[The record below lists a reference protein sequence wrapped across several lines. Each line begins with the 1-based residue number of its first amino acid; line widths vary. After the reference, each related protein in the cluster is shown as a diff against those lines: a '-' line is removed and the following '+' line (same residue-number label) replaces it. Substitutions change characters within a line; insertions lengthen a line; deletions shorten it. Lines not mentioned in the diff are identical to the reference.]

1 MIYRIVIYYL
11 LIIGILIVEPRFKL
25 LSKIG
30 TDNDSYIFA
39 FLIVLFLGV
48 VLWELSARNA
58 NNQEP
63 KTIRK
68 GIFILSFWL
77 GGIWGLMMT
86 FAAGTPS
93 KVDITL
99 LVLLVINFSIAGGI
113 FGLLGVGFSACV
125 SSLMRQ
131 HY

>member
-1 MIYRIVIYYL
+1 MYYF

-30 TDNDSYIFA
+30 IDKDSYIFA
-39 FLIVLFLGV
+39 FLIILFLGV
-48 VLWELSARNA
+48 VLWEIMARNA
-58 NNQEP
+58 INQEP

-77 GGIWGLMMT
+77 GGIWGLMVT
-86 FAAGTPS
+86 FAAGIPS
-93 KVDITL
+93 KVDFTL
-99 LVLLVINFSIAGGI
+99 LVFLVLNFSVAGGV
-113 FGLLGVGFSACV
+113 FGIIGVAVSSFV

-131 HY
+131 H